1 MEKAF
6 AFNPTSGG
14 GGCEVAGGGGAGPF
28 RLPYIRLSLW
38 DEVSLQLLT
47 GDSGRFTLPGGGGAR
62 RFPGM

>member
-14 GGCEVAGGGGAGPF
+14 GGCVGTGGGGAGPF
-28 RLPYIRLSLW
+28 LLPYTRLSLW
-38 DEVSLQLLT
+38 DEVSLEMLA